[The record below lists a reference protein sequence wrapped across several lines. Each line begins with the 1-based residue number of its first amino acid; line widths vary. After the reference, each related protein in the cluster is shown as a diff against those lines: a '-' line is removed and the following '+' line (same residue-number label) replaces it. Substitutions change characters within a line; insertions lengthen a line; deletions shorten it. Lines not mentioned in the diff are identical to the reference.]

1 MRRIATLTLAGLAA
15 LSAAGACSGRS
26 GRSGGGDD
34 ESAGEA
40 GTNSGAGGTS
50 SGAGGTNSGA
60 GGTNSGAGGS
70 SGENGG
76 STSGGRGGSG
86 GKGGQ
91 AGGGDAGSA
100 PTGGAAGTS
109 PAGGASG
116 AGQGGQAGGGRECD
130 TADDCERFTDCCSC
144 LGVPVGSTGPYCNL
158 VCIQSA
164 CEARQIGP
172 EDVTCAFGR
181 CVIDR
186 SCNHALA
193 TCDETP
199 EPCPN
204 GQVRV
209 LEDGCFGGCLAP
221 TECRDVTDCA
231 SCGSAVCVIEE
242 PQIRTVGCVDP
253 GDCAKGSYCECL
265 DACPPAGF
273 VCTEEDDAVHCPCPV
288 C

>member
-1 MRRIATLTLAGLAA
+1 VHRIAPLTLAGLAA
-15 LSAAGACSGRS
+15 LLAAGACSGRS
-26 GRSGGGDD
+26 ERSGNGGDD
-34 ESAGEA
+34 ASAAEGGTSAGKGGTSA
-40 GTNSGAGGTS
+40 GVSGGAGGVAG
-50 SGAGGTNSGA
+50 SGT
-60 GGTNSGAGGS
+60 
-70 SGENGG
+70 
-76 STSGGRGGSG
+76 GGRGGSG
-86 GKGGQ
+86 AAGQGGAVGGGA
-91 AGGGDAGSA
+91 AGSGALGGDAGTTT
-100 PTGGAAGTS
+100 TGGAG
-109 PAGGASG
+109 G

-130 TADDCERFTDCCSC
+130 SADDCVRFTDCCGC
-144 LGVPVGSTGPYCNL
+144 MALPVGTAGPYCDL

-164 CEARQIGP
+164 CEAQQIGP

-199 EPCPN
+199 EPCPD
-204 GQVRV
+204 GHVRH

-221 TECRDVTDCA
+221 TECRDVTDCT
-231 SCGSAVCVIEE
+231 SCGSSVCVIEE

-253 GDCAKGSYCECL
+253 GDCAKGSYCDCL

-273 VCTEEDDAVHCPCPV
+273 VCIEEDDAVHCPCPV

>member
-1 MRRIATLTLAGLAA
+1 VRRIATVTLAGLAA
-15 LSAAGACSGRS
+15 LLAAGACSGRS
-26 GRSGGGDD
+26 DDSGNGDD
-34 ESAGEA
+34 ENAGKG

-50 SGAGGTNSGA
+50 AGVA
-60 GGTNSGAGGS
+60 GS
-70 SGENGG
+70 SGETGG
-76 STSGGRGGSG
+76 STTGGRGGSG

-91 AGGGDAGSA
+91 AGGDAGSA
-100 PTGGAAGTS
+100 PTGGVAGTT
-109 PAGGASG
+109 PTGGASG

-130 TADDCERFTDCCSC
+130 TADDCVRFSDCCSC
-144 LGVPVGSTGPYCNL
+144 MGVPVGSTGPYCNL

-164 CEARQIGP
+164 CEAQQIGP

-204 GQVRV
+204 GQVRT
-209 LEDGCFGGCLAP
+209 LDDGCFGGCLAP
-221 TECRDVTDCA
+221 TECRDVTDCT
-231 SCGSAVCVIEE
+231 SCGSAVCVLEE

-253 GDCAKGSYCECL
+253 GASCEKGSYCDCL

-273 VCTEEDDAVHCPCPV
+273 VCMEDDDAVHCPCPV